1 MRNQEPTEAKLA
13 SDKIN
18 ELTEQLRQIRIAEA
32 TIAKELNRIIL
43 QHNLI
48 TKEKAKHN
56 TGKITDSRGE
66 VIEIG
71 DVVRFESKGKY
82 HSTQGKVIRFT
93 KAFVIAVDNNKNEI
107 RRKSKNLLV
116 LSKKVP
122 VQIKHE

>member
-32 TIAKELNRIIL
+32 TIELNRIIL

-56 TGKITDSRGE
+56 TGKNRS
-66 VIEIG
+66 
-71 DVVRFESKGKY
+71 
-82 HSTQGKVIRFT
+82 
-93 KAFVIAVDNNKNEI
+93 
-107 RRKSKNLLV
+107 
-116 LSKKVP
+116 
-122 VQIKHE
+122 